1 MVVGELGRGSHE
13 GGCFEI
19 PSYRTCVLASFIT
32 PSHHIMLMLD
42 EVMVKVDVV
51 GPNQPP
57 DWDADLI
64 TLGDMVSN
72 GAVIDFEACWRFDA
86 FPGR

>member
-1 MVVGELGRGSHE
+1 
-13 GGCFEI
+13 
-19 PSYRTCVLASFIT
+19 
-32 PSHHIMLMLD
+32 MLMLD